1 MKNLLPQPTSEVCQ
15 FFIERFVFLCYNS
28 SMNNRFLPIGIQDFE
43 DLRNRGSIYV
53 DKTHLVYKLVTEG
66 KPYFLSRPRRFGKS
80 LLLSTMEYYF
90 RGKKDLFKG
99 LAIENLEKDWVE
111 YPVIKISFGADNYPD
126 LNCLI
131 SLENSVL
138 SEYEKKYDIAVSDS
152 RAAPRLKNII
162 KGAYEKTGKQVVI
175 LIDEY
180 DKPILD
186 ALYTEYEEQNRQELR
201 SFYSPL
207 KDCDQYIRFL
217 FITGIT
223 KVSLGNGSSELN
235 HLNDISMTSSF
246 SSLCGF
252 SQTELKEYFMPE
264 IKTLSQKM
272 GMTIE
277 ATEEKLKQMYGGYHF
292 THNVEEIYNPFSL
305 LNSFKSQTF
314 DSYWHK
320 REFCE
325 TKLAKQTDGLRR
337 TPSFLVKTLQN
348 QPIEL
353 TNIVNGRLANEN
365 QFKNYDPDS
374 KNMLPVIYQSGYL
387 TIKDF
392 EKETRLYTLDFPNQ
406 EVEEG
411 FLDVLLKKFITV
423 PYDDIGLE
431 INNLRVALRD
441 KNIDRALNIIKSDIA
456 DLPTVVKK
464 DMCEN
469 YYESVTHL
477 MFRMTG
483 WRVVSELQNV
493 CGRSDVV
500 VASKDSVFIFEL
512 KMDKGRSFEEVAEEA
527 LSQIDENGY
536 SQRFAV
542 SGKAMYKVALVFSS
556 EGKGLLGWKVKA

>member
-1 MKNLLPQPTSEVCQ
+1 MLSGVGFTANLYS
-15 FFIERFVFLCYNS
+15 LCYNLF
-28 SMNNRFLPIGIQDFE
+28 MADRFLPIGIQDFKK
-43 DLRNRGSIYV
+43 LRNFNNIYV
-53 DKTHLVYKLVTEG
+53 DKTPYIYELARTST
-66 KPYFLSRPRRFGKS
+66 PYFLNRPRRFGKS

-99 LAIENLEKDWVE
+99 LAIEKLEKDWLE
-111 YPVIKISFGADNYPD
+111 YPVIKISFGRSSYESHDSLLATIDNI
-126 LNCLI
+126 LGEHESFFEL
-131 SLENSVL
+131 
-138 SEYEKKYDIAVSDS
+138 EKKSDNPS
-152 RAAPRLKNII
+152 VRLDNLIHF
-162 KGAYEKTGKQVVI
+162 AYEKTGKQVVI

-223 KVSLGNGSSELN
+223 KVSHVNIFSGLN
-235 HLNDISMTSSF
+235 QLNDISLTEKYSSI
-246 SSLCGF
+246 CGI
-252 SQTELKEYFMPE
+252 SESELEQYFMPE
-264 IKTLSQKM
+264 I
-272 GMTIE
+272 E
-277 ATEEKLKQMYGGYHF
+277 ALAERQEMSLEETKAKLAQMYDGYHF
-292 THNVEEIYNPFSL
+292 THNVEGVYNPFCL
-305 LNSFKSQTF
+305 LKCFSDKDFG
-314 DSYWHK
+314 SYWF
-320 REFCE
+320 ES
-325 TKLAKQTDGLRR
+325 G
-337 TPSFLVKTLQN
+337 TPSLLVKTLQN
-348 QPIEL
+348 QPLEL
-353 TNIVNGRLANEN
+353 TTIINGRKAKED

-387 TIKDF
+387 TIKGFD
-392 EKETRLYTLDFPNQ
+392 KPKRIYTLDFPNR
-406 EVEEG
+406 EIEDG
-411 FLDVLLKKFITV
+411 FINILLKRFVTV
-423 PYDDIGLE
+423 PYDDLGLAIGNLCDALE
-431 INNLRVALRD
+431 LHDLD
-441 KNIDRALNIIKSDIA
+441 QALNIIKSAIA

-512 KMDKGRSFEEVAEEA
+512 KMDKGRPFEEMAEEA
-527 LSQIDENGY
+527 LAQIDANGY

-542 SGKAMYKVALVFSS
+542 SGKTMYKVALVFSS
-556 EGKGLLGWKVKA
+556 EGKGLLGWKVNLG